1 MDIAYIFIISI
12 LFFNIIAKIRK
23 KVEWEVTCEETT
35 GAVYGAGVVMM
46 MIPGLQVFG
55 FGISA
60 MALAAGYNC

>member
-1 MDIAYIFIISI
+1 MRKINNQEN
-12 LFFNIIAKIRK
+12 LAKINAG
-23 KVEWEVTCEETT
+23 EVTCEETT
-35 GAVYGAGVVMM
+35 GALYGAGVVMM